1 MSIGGSIVRGSG
13 LSARRAEFTLS
24 IGDIALRV
32 VRFSGRE
39 GLSTLFEFQ
48 LDVAGIDLDP
58 ETLLGQP
65 ALLTIRG
72 FDEPRLVHGIVSEAA
87 YVGQTRDLLL
97 YELTLTPWAHRLLHQ
112 QDCRIFQDQTTEEI
126 ITKVLSA
133 AGFPHGWFRFSLS
146 EEYSPR
152 NYCVQ
157 YRETHFTFISR
168 LLEED
173 GIFHF
178 FEHEEDKHVWVMADH
193 AQAHTPIVGDPALSF
208 CPPLGRVVQDREHVK
223 SFRFGGRI
231 RAGKVSLRDFNLH
244 RPDMAMEVKEA
255 GKVGAE
261 LEVYDFPGEY
271 QDPGRAGP
279 HQGQLMAK
287 IRLEAI
293 QATRTLGTGE
303 SDCPRLQAGRSMI
316 LVGHPRHEL
325 NGDYRILQVQ
335 HAGAQ
340 SQVLQQD
347 ASEETSYN
355 NSFVLSELKVPFRPA
370 REAPRPVMRGVQT
383 ATVVGPEGEE
393 VHTDKHGRVRLQFH
407 WDRESTRDE
416 NSATWVR
423 VSQSWAGNGY
433 GSMFI
438 PRIGH
443 EVLVDFIEGD
453 PDRPIVVGRI
463 YHGQNDTPYPLPDE
477 KTKSTIRS
485 ESSPGGGGFNEL
497 RFEDR
502 KGAEEVFVHAQRDLN
517 GVILN
522 DRTEQVGV
530 NRTAKVGVNDT
541 TVVGAV
547 HTVTIAGASASS
559 PPSDGQTEIKLQDTF
574 YSVTTGAARIVING
588 PDVYIMADGNITLAA
603 GGNVSI
609 NAGGTVDLSS
619 GASTSMVAG
628 GGVLVLKGP
637 LVKIN

>member
-1 MSIGGSIVRGSG
+1 M
-13 LSARRAEFTLS
+13 T
-24 IGDIALRV
+24 
-32 VRFSGRE
+32 
-39 GLSTLFEFQ
+39 
-48 LDVAGIDLDP
+48 
-58 ETLLGQP
+58 
-65 ALLTIRG
+65 
-72 FDEPRLVHGIVSEAA
+72 
-87 YVGQTRDLLL
+87 
-97 YELTLTPWAHRLLHQ
+97 
-112 QDCRIFQDQTTEEI
+112 
-126 ITKVLSA
+126 
-133 AGFPHGWFRFSLS
+133 
-146 EEYSPR
+146 
-152 NYCVQ
+152 
-157 YRETHFTFISR
+157 
-168 LLEED
+168 
-173 GIFHF
+173 
-178 FEHEEDKHVWVMADH
+178 
-193 AQAHTPIVGDPALSF
+193 
-208 CPPLGRVVQDREHVK
+208 
-223 SFRFGGRI
+223 
-231 RAGKVSLRDFNLH
+231 
-244 RPDMAMEVKEA
+244 
-255 GKVGAE
+255 
-261 LEVYDFPGEY
+261 
-271 QDPGRAGP
+271 
-279 HQGQLMAK
+279 
-287 IRLEAI
+287 
-293 QATRTLGTGE
+293 
-303 SDCPRLQAGRSMI
+303 

-335 HAGAQ
+335 HSGSQ
-340 SQVLQQD
+340 SQLLQQD

-407 WDRESTRDE
+407 WDRESKRDE

-530 NRTAKVGVNDT
+530 NRTAKIGVNDT

-547 HTVTIAGASASS
+547 HTVTIAGASAAS
-559 PPSDGQTEIKLQDTF
+559 PPSGGQTEIKLQDTF
-574 YSVTTGAARIVING
+574 FSVTTGAARIVING
-588 PDVYIMADGNITLAA
+588 PDVYIIADGNITLAA